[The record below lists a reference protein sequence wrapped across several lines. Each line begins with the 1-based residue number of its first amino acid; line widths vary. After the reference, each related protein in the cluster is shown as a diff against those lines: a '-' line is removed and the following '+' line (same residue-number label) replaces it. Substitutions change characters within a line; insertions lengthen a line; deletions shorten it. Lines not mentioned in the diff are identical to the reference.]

1 MAECDESGAVPF
13 WRQKRLEEMTEGE
26 WESLCDGCG
35 RCCLEKLRADDNG
48 EVYHLDVG
56 CRLLDPVTARCTD
69 YRNRLSHDVGCFKMT
84 PQMVSDMDWLPP
96 TCAYRRIF
104 LGKPL
109 DWWHPLVSGDLNT
122 VHEAG
127 ISAAGRFIRP
137 RHAGPLENHTID
149 WPALDATDV
158 GRSWTK
164 AMFGGVNAS
173 VPTAFGANGR
183 VDLDLMATHCF
194 WLLANGCH
202 GLAILDSAG
211 EVATLAMQ
219 ERILTVAGLV
229 SRGIPASK
237 LLVGLGS
244 GSMVD
249 RVRNAHQAAELG
261 IRGVLLRVSA
271 TGLIVPSDAL
281 SEAARGLIHAMDPA
295 LHVYLSLSVSSSAA
309 AACLT
314 ALEAFVAR
322 GPERLRGI
330 RDETP
335 GCRLGLAAL
344 ERFRGRRF
352 EVYTADE
359 DMLAEVVRHGG
370 AGLISPGAN
379 LLGRHC
385 TALMQATKPAQS
397 KNAQR
402 AILAVGEVLRSH
414 PSVLVIKT
422 LLARHTGNP
431 TWDKVRLPLRPL
443 GKTDREALFRA
454 FDATGIRL
462 RSAT

>member
-1 MAECDESGAVPF
+1 
-13 WRQKRLEEMTEGE
+13 
-26 WESLCDGCG
+26 
-35 RCCLEKLRADDNG
+35 
-48 EVYHLDVG
+48 
-56 CRLLDPVTARCTD
+56 
-69 YRNRLSHDVGCFKMT
+69 
-84 PQMVSDMDWLPP
+84 
-96 TCAYRRIF
+96 
-104 LGKPL
+104 
-109 DWWHPLVSGDLNT
+109 
-122 VHEAG
+122 
-127 ISAAGRFIRP
+127 
-137 RHAGPLENHTID
+137 
-149 WPALDATDV
+149 
-158 GRSWTK
+158 
-164 AMFGGVNAS
+164 
-173 VPTAFGANGR
+173 
-183 VDLDLMATHCF
+183 
-194 WLLANGCH
+194 
-202 GLAILDSAG
+202 
-211 EVATLAMQ
+211 
-219 ERILTVAGLV
+219 
-229 SRGIPASK
+229 
-237 LLVGLGS
+237 
-244 GSMVD
+244 
-249 RVRNAHQAAELG
+249 
-261 IRGVLLRVSA
+261 
-271 TGLIVPSDAL
+271 
-281 SEAARGLIHAMDPA
+281 MDPA

-314 ALEAFVAR
+314 ALEAFVAQ
-322 GPERLRGI
+322 GPGRLRGI

-344 ERFRGRRF
+344 ERFRGRRL

-414 PSVLVIKT
+414 LPVVVIKT